1 MIINATELPGRKA
14 YRLLVDCVVPRP
26 IAWVSTVDGEGRVN
40 LAPFSFF
47 QAVGAE
53 PPAVIVSIGR
63 HRDGDYK
70 DTGVNLLATGECVIN
85 IVTDELAEQM
95 NTTAGEHPF
104 GVDEM
109 QLAGL
114 STAPSRHITPP
125 RVAESPVSLECR
137 LMHEVPIGPDGEN
150 RYLLVVLEILAFHV
164 RDDLYDD
171 GRIDPRQLHPLGR
184 LGGNAYTHP
193 GEVFEMER
201 PPATRPHDKP

>member
-1 MIINATELPGRKA
+1 MIVDAAELPGRRA

-26 IAWVSTVDGEGRVN
+26 IAWVSTIDAAGRVN

-53 PPAVIVSIGR
+53 PPSVIVSIGR

-70 DTGVNLLATGECVIN
+70 DTGVNLRASGEAVIN
-85 IVTDELAEQM
+85 VVTDDLAEAM
-95 NTTAGEHPF
+95 NLTAGELPF

-109 QLAGL
+109 ALAGL
-114 STAPSRHITPP
+114 TPAPCRHVAPP

-137 LMHEVPIGPDGEN
+137 LTQEVQIGDTEN
-150 RYLLVVLEILAFHV
+150 AYFIAVLEVLAFHV

-171 GRIDPRQLHPLGR
+171 GRIDPRRLRPLGR
-184 LGGNAYTHP
+184 LGGNAYAHP

-201 PPATRPHDKP
+201 PPSRR

>member
-1 MIINATELPGRKA
+1 MTIVDAAELPGRRA

-26 IAWVSTVDGEGRVN
+26 IAWVSTVDAEGRAN

-53 PPAVIVSIGR
+53 PPSVIVSIGR
-63 HRDGDYK
+63 HRDGAYK
-70 DTGVNLLATGECVIN
+70 DTGVNLRASGEAVVN
-85 IVTDELAEQM
+85 VVTDDLAEAM

-109 QLAGL
+109 ALAGL
-114 STAPSRHITPP
+114 TPAPCRHVAPP

-137 LMHEVPIGPDGEN
+137 LAQEVQIGDTEN
-150 RYLLVVLEILAFHV
+150 AYFVAVLEVVAFHV

-171 GRIDPRQLHPLGR
+171 GRIDPRRLRPLAR
-184 LGGNAYTHP
+184 LGGNAYAHP

-201 PPATRPHDKP
+201 PPATRPY